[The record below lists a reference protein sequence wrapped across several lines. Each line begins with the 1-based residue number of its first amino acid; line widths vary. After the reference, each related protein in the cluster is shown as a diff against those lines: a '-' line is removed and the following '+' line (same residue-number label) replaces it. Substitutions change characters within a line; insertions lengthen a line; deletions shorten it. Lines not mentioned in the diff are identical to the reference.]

1 MCVIHNI
8 EKEYIGED
16 RYLLNFQSEYGI
28 FMFYLDLYTWLI
40 SGKQSNGSP
49 LINIVIIDSIFFIQI
64 RSKTLKRCIFIFFL
78 SREFMYGKKKI
89 EIFNLLEVHV
99 RYLNTFKYNDSSKNK
114 HADI

>member
-1 MCVIHNI
+1 MWNI
-8 EKEYIGED
+8 YVLFRLVHLVNLWKTIK
-16 RYLLNFQSEYGI
+16 RKS
-28 FMFYLDLYTWLI
+28 
-40 SGKQSNGSP
+40 SNKYS
-49 LINIVIIDSIFFIQI
+49 NNSIDSIFFIQI

>member
-1 MCVIHNI
+1 MCVIHNN

-49 LINIVIIDSIFFIQI
+49 LINIVIILQ
-64 RSKTLKRCIFIFFL
+64 TQYFL
-78 SREFMYGKKKI
+78 Y
-89 EIFNLLEVHV
+89 
-99 RYLNTFKYNDSSKNK
+99 RYDPR
-114 HADI
+114 H

>member
-1 MCVIHNI
+1 MCVIHNN

-49 LINIVIIDSIFFIQI
+49 LINIVII
-64 RSKTLKRCIFIFFL
+64 L
-78 SREFMYGKKKI
+78 
-89 EIFNLLEVHV
+89 
-99 RYLNTFKYNDSSKNK
+99 
-114 HADI
+114 